1 MKIHE
6 VAQGSDEWAR
16 LRRTKFTASEAS
28 AMMGAS
34 PKVKRTEL
42 LHMKA
47 TGSEREFSD
56 WVQRNLLDK
65 GHEIEAAA
73 RPIAEEIIGE
83 VLYPVTGE
91 SDMDGRLLASMDGL
105 TMLGNVGWECKSWN
119 EAKADEVRAGRVPE
133 EDYWQVV
140 QQLMVSNAER
150 WLYMVTDG
158 TRDNTVHA
166 WVEPE
171 LDAEIRLVAGWDQ
184 FERDLA
190 IFAPEAPKVEAV
202 GTAPES
208 LPALLVEVTGM
219 VKASNMDQYKQYA
232 MSIISGINTNLNDDQ
247 DFADAEK
254 AVKWCSTVEERLA
267 LVKEQILGQT
277 ADIDAIF
284 RAIDEIAGSA
294 RERRL
299 QLDKLVKARKQAIR
313 DEIVTGANKAFEAH
327 MAEIEKG
334 FGGKIRMPSVSI
346 DIPGAIKGK
355 KTIASLR
362 DAADTELARAKVDA
376 TLLAGKIT
384 ANLATLRELS
394 AGVEFLFAD
403 AQQLVQK
410 ENEDLRAVIAQ
421 RIAEH
426 KKQEEARI
434 EADRERIRQEEQRKL
449 ENAERERIQQQ
460 MREQE
465 ASEGAPLEVTHPA
478 EAKQAELG
486 IDLTSG
492 PDVTASVAAAVT
504 GYSVEVID
512 IQQLA
517 LAVGQG
523 VAPASVLLVNQAE
536 LERLVAEQD
545 GRFALPGCVIKG
557 GA

>member
-6 VAQGSDEWAR
+6 VAQGSEEWQKIRAEH
-16 LRRTKFTASEAS
+16 FTASEAP

-34 PKVKRTEL
+34 KYMTREKLMRQ
-42 LHMKA
+42 KA
-47 TGSEREFSD
+47 LGDSEEISEHQ
-56 WVQRNLLDK
+56 QRLFDR
-65 GHEIEAAA
+65 GHAAEAAA
-73 RPIAEEIIGE
+73 RYILEQRMGEE
-83 VLYPVTGE
+83 LYPIVASEGK
-91 SDMDGRLLASMDGL
+91 LLASVDGAN
-105 TMLGNVGWECKSWN
+105 MLCDTLFEHKLLNQELAIQVQAGVLDPHYYWQLEQQLLVTGAEKVIFVCSDGTEENFYSMEYVSDLERRAQLIAGWE
-119 EAKADEVRAGRVPE
+119 
-133 EDYWQVV
+133 
-140 QQLMVSNAER
+140 
-150 WLYMVTDG
+150 
-158 TRDNTVHA
+158 
-166 WVEPE
+166 
-171 LDAEIRLVAGWDQ
+171 Q

-190 IFAPEAPKVEAV
+190 NFAPEAPKVEAV

-232 MSIISGINTNLNDDQ
+232 MSIINGINTSLNDDQ

-334 FGGKIRMPSVSI
+334 FGGKIRMPAVSI

-384 ANLATLRELS
+384 ANLATLREKS

-410 ENEDLRAVIAQ
+410 DNEDLCAVIAQ

-486 IDLTSG
+486 IDLASG
-492 PDVTASVAAAVT
+492 PDVTASVTVAVT

-512 IQQLA
+512 IKQLA

-523 VAPASVLLVNQAE
+523 VAPASVLLINQAE

>member
-1 MKIHE
+1 MIIHD
-6 VAQGSDEWAR
+6 VNQGTPEWQQ
-16 LRRTKFTASEAS
+16 LRANHFTASEAP

-34 PKVKRTEL
+34 KYMTREKLMRQ
-42 LHMKA
+42 KA
-47 TGSEREFSD
+47 LGDSEEISEHQ
-56 WVQRNLLDK
+56 QRLFDR
-65 GHEIEAAA
+65 GHAAEAAA
-73 RPIAEEIIGE
+73 RAILEQRIGE
-83 VLYPVTGE
+83 ELYPIVASEGK
-91 SDMDGRLLASMDGL
+91 LLASVDGAN
-105 TMLGNVGWECKSWN
+105 MLCDTLFEHKLLNQELAIQVQ
-119 EAKADEVRAGRVPE
+119 AGVLDPHY
-133 EDYWQVV
+133 YWQLE
-140 QQLMVSNAER
+140 QQLLVTGAEK
-150 WLYMVTDG
+150 VIFVCSDG
-158 TRDNTVHA
+158 TEENFYSMEYFSD
-166 WVEPE
+166 
-171 LDAEIRLVAGWDQ
+171 LDRRAQLVAGWDQ
-184 FERDLA
+184 FESDLA
-190 IFAPEAPKVEAV
+190 NFAPEAPKVEAV

-232 MSIISGINTNLNDDQ
+232 MSIISGINTDLQDDQ

-254 AVKWCSTVEERLA
+254 AVKWCSTVEERLS

-284 RAIDEIAGSA
+284 RAIDEIAGQA

-299 QLDKLVKARKQAIR
+299 QLDKLVKSRKQAIR
-313 DEIVTGANKAFEAH
+313 DEIVTSANKAFEAH

-334 FGGKIRMPSVSI
+334 FGGKIRMPAVSI
-346 DIPGAIKGK
+346 DVPGAIKGK

-426 KKQEEARI
+426 KQKEEARI

-449 ENAERERIQQQ
+449 EHEQRQQEQQKVIAQQQ
-460 MREQE
+460 EE
-465 ASEGAPLEVTHPA
+465 AGDLID
-478 EAKQAELG
+478 QAEKAEPAAVG
-486 IDLTSG
+486 VDQASG
-492 PDVTASVAAAVT
+492 PDVTTSVTVAVT

-512 IQQLA
+512 IKQLA

-523 VAPASVLLVNQAE
+523 VAPVSVLAINQAE
-536 LERLVAEQD
+536 LERLVAEQQ

>member
-1 MKIHE
+1 MIIHD
-6 VAQGSDEWAR
+6 VNQGTPEWQQ
-16 LRRTKFTASEAS
+16 LRAEHFTASEAP

-34 PKVKRTEL
+34 KYMTREKLMRQ
-42 LHMKA
+42 KA
-47 TGSEREFSD
+47 LGDSEEISEHQ
-56 WVQRNLLDK
+56 QRLFDR
-65 GHEIEAAA
+65 GHAAEAAA
-73 RPIAEEIIGE
+73 RYILEQRMGEE
-83 VLYPVTGE
+83 LYPIVASEGK
-91 SDMDGRLLASMDGL
+91 LLASVDGAN
-105 TMLGNVGWECKSWN
+105 MLCDTLFEHKLLNQELAIQVQ
-119 EAKADEVRAGRVPE
+119 AGVLDPHY
-133 EDYWQVV
+133 YWQLE
-140 QQLMVSNAER
+140 QQLLVTGAEK
-150 WLYMVTDG
+150 VIFVCSDG
-158 TRDNTVHA
+158 TEENFYSMEYVSDLERRA
-166 WVEPE
+166 Q
-171 LDAEIRLVAGWDQ
+171 LIAGWDQ

-190 IFAPEAPKVEAV
+190 NFAPEAPKVEAV
-202 GTAPES
+202 GTSPES

-219 VKASNMDQYKQYA
+219 VKASNMEQYKQYA
-232 MSIISGINTNLNDDQ
+232 MSIISGINTDLQDDQ

-254 AVKWCSTVEERLA
+254 AVKWCSTVEERLS

-284 RAIDEIAGSA
+284 RAIDEIAGQA

-299 QLDKLVKARKQAIR
+299 HLDKLVKSRKQAIR

-346 DIPGAIKGK
+346 DVTGAIKGK

-394 AGVEFLFAD
+394 AGAEFLFAD

-426 KKQEEARI
+426 KQKEEARI

-449 ENAERERIQQQ
+449 ENEQRQQEQQKAIAQQQ
-460 MREQE
+460 EE
-465 ASEGAPLEVTHPA
+465 A
-478 EAKQAELG
+478 G
-486 IDLTSG
+486 IDLVEQAKPAAVSVDLASW
-492 PDVTASVAAAVT
+492 PDVTAAVTVAVT

-512 IQQLA
+512 IKQLA

-523 VAPASVLLVNQAE
+523 VAPVSVLTINQAE
-536 LERLVAEQD
+536 LVRLVAEQQ

>member
-1 MKIHE
+1 MIIHD
-6 VAQGSDEWAR
+6 VNQGTPEWQQ
-16 LRRTKFTASEAS
+16 LRAEHFTASEAP

-34 PKVKRTEL
+34 KYMTREKLMRQ
-42 LHMKA
+42 KA
-47 TGSEREFSD
+47 LGDSEEVSEHQ
-56 WVQRNLLDK
+56 QRLFDR
-65 GHEIEAAA
+65 GHAAEAAA
-73 RPIAEEIIGE
+73 RYILEQRMGEE
-83 VLYPVTGE
+83 LYPIVASEGK
-91 SDMDGRLLASMDGL
+91 LLASVDGAN
-105 TMLGNVGWECKSWN
+105 MLCDTLFEHKLLNQELAIQVQ
-119 EAKADEVRAGRVPE
+119 AGVLDPHY
-133 EDYWQVV
+133 YWQLE
-140 QQLMVSNAER
+140 QQL
-150 WLYMVTDG
+150 LVTGAKKVIFVCSDG
-158 TRDNTVHA
+158 TEENFYSMEYVSDLERRA
-166 WVEPE
+166 Q
-171 LDAEIRLVAGWDQ
+171 LIAGWDQ

-190 IFAPEAPKVEAV
+190 NFAPEAPKVEAV

-232 MSIISGINTNLNDDQ
+232 MSIISGINTSLNDDQ

-277 ADIDAIF
+277 SDIDAIF

-327 MAEIEKG
+327 MVEIDKG